1 MNHMMNV
8 FDFAHSQRWKPGHP
22 IPPSHSRHRDR
33 KGREA
38 SGEKTSLLSK
48 LSLSTLTLVKISL
61 KAILFKLMIPK
72 GLSNQLQLPP

>member
-1 MNHMMNV
+1 MSLILHILRDGSLV
-8 FDFAHSQRWKPGHP
+8 THP
-22 IPPSHSRHRDR
+22 SFPQHRHGER

-61 KAILFKLMIPK
+61 KAILFKFMIPK
-72 GLSNQLQLPP
+72 GLPKQGQLPP